1 MADKKDKPSVTNEV
15 ISSILGAIPWA
26 LGAGGLGALGGYFFT
41 GGDKDEDPKARMQ
54 RRLKNAL
61 IMGAM
66 GAGIGGG
73 GKMAYDLIGD
83 DKATLSEELGSA
95 AGDLGDLALDA
106 VGSDYFRYGGGLA
119 AGGAGGYL
127 GYKQGVKGLN
137 EAMGTIKS
145 LDPMIKSEAD
155 VLAKIKSLGGDPKTY
170 ANTFVGNEAKALNAI
185 KTLSNPKLFKTIRAG
200 GSAAASAAGT
210 TLLSIFASNAGKEE
224 REARERGD

>member
-95 AGDLGDLALDA
+95 AGDLGDLTLDA
-106 VGSDYFRYGGGLA
+106 IGSDYFKWGGGA
-119 AGGAGGYL
+119 VGAPAGGYL
-127 GYKQGVKGLN
+127 GYKLGANRVNSAVDVIKGLN
-137 EAMGTIKS
+137 PKYNS
-145 LDPMIKSEAD
+145 
-155 VLAKIKSLGGDPKTY
+155 VNKILTGIQRAGDIDAFSKLFT
-170 ANTFVGNEAKALNAI
+170 GNEAVALNALKTVKAGPII
-185 KTLSNPKLFKTIRAG
+185 KGVSSI
-200 GSAAASAAGT
+200 GSGIVGASIPPV
-210 TLLSIFASNAGKEE
+210 LSIFAGNAGEEE

>member
-1 MADKKDKPSVTNEV
+1 MTDKKDKPSVTNEV

-106 VGSDYFRYGGGLA
+106 IGSDYFKLGGGA
-119 AGGAGGYL
+119 IGGPAGGYL
-127 GYKQGVKGLN
+127 GYKLGANRVNSAIEEIKGLN
-137 EAMGTIKS
+137 PKYS
-145 LDPMIKSEAD
+145 SEKRILAGIRHAGSVDKFSKLFGKDAD
-155 VLAKIKSLGGDPKTY
+155 KVLS
-170 ANTFVGNEAKALNAI
+170 AI
-185 KTLSNPKLFKTIRAG
+185 KTVKAG
-200 GSAAASAAGT
+200 PIIKGVSSIGSGIVGASAPSI
-210 TLLSIFASNAGKEE
+210 LSIFAGNAGDEE

>member
-106 VGSDYFRYGGGLA
+106 VGSDYFKWGGGA
-119 AGGAGGYL
+119 VGAPAGGYL
-127 GYKQGVKGLN
+127 GYKLGANRVNSAIDVIKGLDPKYN
-137 EAMGTIKS
+137 SEKRILAGIRSAGDIDKFSKRFGKDAAKVLSALKTVKAGPIIKGVS
-145 LDPMIKSEAD
+145 
-155 VLAKIKSLGGDPKTY
+155 SLGGSVV
-170 ANTFVGNEAKALNAI
+170 VGGAP
-185 KTLSNPKLFKTIRAG
+185 SV
-200 GSAAASAAGT
+200 
-210 TLLSIFASNAGKEE
+210 LSIFAGNAGEEE